1 MDEHRRL
8 IWGLLT
14 VSPKVV
20 GSFPQVSLRF
30 DLFELDLHAC

>member
-1 MDEHRRL
+1 MDERRRL

-20 GSFPQVSLRF
+20 GSFPARVLRS